1 MTAREKCEK
10 YGQEHLLRYEN
21 ELSEAEK
28 KELHRQILEADF
40 DLLGEIRKK
49 EEAAPDFS
57 GLSPLGALEVPE
69 IRAREAEF
77 RKAGL
82 EAIRQGKI
90 AALLLGG
97 GQGTRLGFDGPKGTY
112 DFGITRPY
120 YIFQAQ
126 IETMLRVCEEA
137 GCTFP
142 LFIMTSDKN
151 DEATRAFLKE
161 KNYFG
166 FPEEKI
172 TFFRQAMAPSCDFDG
187 KIYLEGKGQL
197 SLSPNGNGGWF
208 KSLVHHGLDKKLS
221 EMGVE
226 WINVFAVDNVLQKIC
241 DPVFVGATVLSGT
254 NCGAK
259 VVRKAAPGEKVGAL
273 CLKDDLPTIV
283 EYYEMGE
290 ELAALR
296 DGNGELTYR
305 FGVILNYLFKV
316 SRMQEVVNGKLP
328 LHIVKK
334 KIPYLN
340 EAGELVKPTTENG
353 FKFEYLA
360 TDNVR
365 DMLSCIPFEVER
377 EHEFAPI
384 KNPDGIDSVVSA
396 RELMQ
401 KNGFVL

>member
-21 ELSEAEK
+21 ELNEK
-28 KELHRQILEADF
+28 EREELYRQILEADF
-40 DLLGEIRKK
+40 D
-49 EEAAPDFS
+49 
-57 GLSPLGALEVPE
+57 LEVPE

-77 RKAGL
+77 REAGL
-82 EAIRQGKI
+82 KAIREGKV

-112 DFGITRPY
+112 DFGITHPY

-137 GCTFP
+137 GCAFP

-172 TFFRQAMAPSCDFDG
+172 TFFRQAMAPSCDFNG
-187 KIYLEGKGQL
+187 KIYLEGKGTL

-208 KSLVHHGLDKKLS
+208 KSLVHHGLDKKLA

-259 VVRKAAPGEKVGAL
+259 VVRKAAPKEKVGAL
-273 CLKDDLPTIV
+273 CLKDGLPTIV
-283 EYYEMGE
+283 EYYEMGD
-290 ELAALR
+290 ELAELR
-296 DGNGELTYR
+296 DESGELTYR

-316 SRMQEVVNGKLP
+316 SRMREVVNGKLP

-334 KIPYLN
+334 KIPCLN

>member
-1 MTAREKCEK
+1 MTAREKCAK
-10 YGQEHLLRYEN
+10 YGQEHLLRYEA
-21 ELSEAEK
+21 ELTPEERAEL
-28 KELHRQILEADF
+28 ERQILEADF
-40 DLLGEIRKK
+40 DLIGEIKKK
-49 EEAAPDFS
+49 EATAPDFS

-77 RKAGL
+77 RAAGI
-82 EAIRQGKI
+82 EAIRQGKV

-97 GQGTRLGFDGPKGTY
+97 GQGTRLGFDGPKGTF
-112 DFGITRPY
+112 DFGVTRPF

-137 GCTFP
+137 GCFFP

-151 DEATRAFLKE
+151 DVATRAFLKE

-208 KSLVHHGLDKKLS
+208 KSLVHHGLDQKIR

-241 DPVFVGATVLSGT
+241 DPVFIGATVLSGT

-259 VVRKAAPGEKVGAL
+259 VVRKNAPGEKVGAL
-273 CLKDDLPTIV
+273 CLKDGLPTIV
-283 EYYEMGE
+283 EYYEMGDDI
-290 ELAALR
+290 ASLR
-296 DGNGELTYR
+296 DENGELTYR
-305 FGVILNYLFKV
+305 FGVILNYLFRV

-365 DMLSCIPFEVER
+365 DMLSCVPFEVER

-384 KNPDGIDSVVSA
+384 KNPEGIDSVVSA
-396 RELMQ
+396 RELMR